1 MDTVTYSLLTIA
13 YIILFVLGCLLAR
26 GKSWTDIGNVLLIV
40 ILALLFDNGILALG
54 KYIGEGHLLRTLN
67 LARYYLHALITPLLV
82 LFAWHTLVKANL
94 KWAKKGIVT
103 WLAALLTL
111 CLIIIEFVTVVRG
124 ISLEPAMNYGVLSYK
139 NEGTGDGPPIMI
151 IGVSVV
157 LAVTS
162 IIIWIKQKWPWF
174 FIGTLIMGFAP
185 MFHFFKTDALHNIA
199 EFVLMLVLLATK
211 AYQDKR
217 DSSIF

>member
-1 MDTVTYSLLTIA
+1 MERS
-13 YIILFVLGCLLAR
+13 F
-26 GKSWTDIGNVLLIV
+26 S
-40 ILALLFDNGILALG
+40 
-54 KYIGEGHLLRTLN
+54 
-67 LARYYLHALITPLLV
+67 
-82 LFAWHTLVKANL
+82 WHTLVKANL
-94 KWAKKGIVT
+94 KWAKKGIVP

-139 NEGTGDGPPIMI
+139 NARTGDGPPIMI
-151 IGVSVV
+151 IGVSIV

-162 IIIWIKQKWPWF
+162 IFIWIRQKWPWY
-174 FIGTLIMGFAP
+174 FIGTLIMGLAP

-199 EFVLMLVLLATK
+199 EFVLMLALLATK